1 MVIARAV
8 KDIFVVSAKRTA
20 FGTYGGTLAKHT
32 ATDLQEVAARAA
44 IAAANLD
51 PLAIDSIVVGNVC
64 PTSKDGAYISRHAG
78 LRVGM
83 RQDAPAVTVNRLCG
97 SGFQSVIQA
106 AQEIGVGDSHIVL
119 TGGAENMSQ
128 APHIVRGV
136 RFGTKLG
143 VDVPMEDSLWT
154 TLTDFHI
161 KTPMGVTAENLAAKY
176 GITREECDM
185 YALESQQRWKAAL
198 DAGALKDEI
207 APIIIK
213 SRKGEKVFD
222 VDEHPRPETTL
233 AQMAKLPSIFKKE
246 GTVTAGN
253 ASGICDGAG
262 CVILA
267 SAEAVKAHGLTPLA
281 RLAGYGIAGC
291 DPSIMGIGP
300 VPAIEAMLKATGV
313 SLQDIDVAEVNEAFA
328 AQFLAVQKALGL
340 DPAKT
345 NVNGG
350 AIALGHPV
358 GASGARITANLVHH
372 LQRTNGKYAIGS
384 ACIGGG
390 QGISLLL
397 EKC

>member
-20 FGTYGGTLAKHT
+20 FGTYGGKLLKHT
-32 ATDLQEVAARAA
+32 ATDLQEVAAKAA
-44 IAAANLD
+44 ISAVNLD
-51 PLAIDSIVVGNVC
+51 PQAIDSIVVGNVC
-64 PTSKDGAYISRHAG
+64 PTSKDGAYIARHAG

-97 SGFQSVIQA
+97 SGFQSIIQA
-106 AQEIGVGDSHIVL
+106 SQEMSVGDSQIVL

-128 APHIVRGV
+128 APHIVRGI
-136 RFGTKLG
+136 RFGVKLG
-143 VDVPMEDSLWT
+143 VDVPMEDSLWG

-161 KTPMGVTAENLAAKY
+161 KLPMGVTAENLAAKY
-176 GITREECDM
+176 DISRQDCDE
-185 YALESQQRWKAAL
+185 YAILTQQRWKAAL
-198 DAGALKDEI
+198 DSGAFTDEI
-207 APIIIK
+207 APIILK
-213 SRKGEKVFD
+213 SRKGEVVFD
-222 VDEHPRPETTL
+222 VDEHPRPDAT
-233 AQMAKLPSIFKKE
+233 MASMGKLPPVFKKE

-267 SAEAVKAHGLTPLA
+267 TAEALKTHNLTPLA
-281 RLAGYGIAGC
+281 RLVGYGIAGC
-291 DPSIMGIGP
+291 DPKIMGIGP
-300 VPAIEAMLKATGV
+300 VPAIEAMLTATGV

-328 AQFLAVQKALGL
+328 PQFLAVQKALGL

-350 AIALGHPV
+350 AIAIGHPV

-372 LQRTNGKYAIGS
+372 LRRTNGKYAIGS

-390 QGISLLL
+390 QGIAVLL
-397 EKC
+397 ERC

>member
-8 KDIFVVSAKRTA
+8 KDVFVVSAKRTA

-32 ATDLQEVAARAA
+32 ATDLQEVAAKAA
-44 IAAANLD
+44 ISAANLD
-51 PLAIDSIVVGNVC
+51 PQAIDSIIVGNVC

-83 RQDAPAVTVNRLCG
+83 RQNAPAVTVNRLCG
-97 SGFQSVIQA
+97 SGFQSVVQA

-176 GITREECDM
+176 NISREECDE
-185 YALESQQRWKAAL
+185 YALQTQQRWKAAQE
-198 DAGALKDEI
+198 AGAFKAEI
-207 APIIIK
+207 APITIK
-213 SRKGEKVFD
+213 SKKGEKVFEI
-222 VDEHPRPETTL
+222 DEHPRPDATL
-233 AQMAKLPSIFKKE
+233 AQMAKLPAVFKKD
-246 GTVTAGN
+246 GTVSAGN
-253 ASGICDGAG
+253 ASGISDGAG

-267 SAEAVKAHGLTPLA
+267 SAEALKTHNLTPLA
-281 RLAGYGIAGC
+281 RLVGYGVAGC

-300 VPAIEAMLKATGV
+300 VPAVEAMMKATGV
-313 SLQDIDVAEVNEAFA
+313 NLADVDVTEVNEAFA
-328 AQFLAVQKALGL
+328 PQFLAVQKALGL

-358 GASGARITANLVHH
+358 GASGSRITANLVHH

-390 QGISLLL
+390 QGIALLL